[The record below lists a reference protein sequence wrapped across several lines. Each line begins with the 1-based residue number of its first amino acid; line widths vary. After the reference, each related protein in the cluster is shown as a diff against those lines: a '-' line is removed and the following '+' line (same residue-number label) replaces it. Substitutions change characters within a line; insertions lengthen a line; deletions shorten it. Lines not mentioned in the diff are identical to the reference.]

1 MRKIKQWLQI
11 MALCALVLCSSI
23 VPAYAQNTEGA
34 LTPDGNMTLVDDIV
48 STSEEDK
55 QFITVTSKNGN
66 VFYIIIDRADE
77 GENTVHFLNQVD
89 ESDLLSLMGEEP
101 VEEVVPVCI
110 CKTACEAGNVNINC
124 PVCTLN
130 YEDCTG
136 EEPEE
141 TVAAP
146 VVEEKSNSMVIP
158 TVIAVIVLLGAG
170 GGYLYYKKLNKEE
183 VPTTEDNETDEDD
196 ELPTEEDDG
205 QDNIVG

>member
-1 MRKIKQWLQI
+1 MHKIKQWLQI
-11 MALCALVLCSSI
+11 MALCALVLCSNI
-23 VPAYAQNTEGA
+23 APAYAQNTEGA

-89 ESDLLSLMGEEP
+89 ESDLLALMGEEP
-101 VEEVVPVCI
+101 VEEVAPVCI
-110 CKTACEAGNVNINC
+110 CKTACEAGDVNINC

-130 YEDCTG
+130 YKDCTG

-141 TVAAP
+141 TVVAP
-146 VVEEKSNSMVIP
+146 VAEKSNSAVVP

-170 GGYLYYKKLNKEE
+170 GGYLYYKKINKEE

-196 ELPTEEDDG
+196 ELPAEEDDG